1 MAYKTI
7 SIIDDGSIQK
17 EAMADG
23 TGIYPGYLLALSS
36 TAGDVTVHGDAGQNA
51 QRMFAIEDSIQGQ
64 EIGDVYSN
72 NTNVLYKVFQR
83 GNEILAM
90 LATSQTIA
98 IGDMLESAGDG
109 TLRVHSADSAG
120 AVEYPECIVV
130 QAMEDG
136 TTTSAVARIR
146 VEIL

>member
-130 QAMEDG
+130 QAMEDV